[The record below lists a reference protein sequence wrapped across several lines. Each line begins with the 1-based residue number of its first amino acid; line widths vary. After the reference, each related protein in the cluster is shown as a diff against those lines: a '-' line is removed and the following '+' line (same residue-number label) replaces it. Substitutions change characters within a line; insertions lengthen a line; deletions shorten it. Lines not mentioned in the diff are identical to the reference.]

1 MSVRLRPVVLKTE
14 RNQMK
19 ILFFHIMTQKTL
31 DRRIKVAERLAQARS
46 DRQVAELMDDNTR
59 FAEII
64 NRKRGNLG

>member
-19 ILFFHIMTQKTL
+19 ILFFHVMTQKTL
-31 DRRIKVAERLAQARS
+31 NRKIKAAERLAQVRS
-46 DRQVAELMDDNTR
+46 DRQVAELMADNTR

-64 NRKRGNLG
+64 NRKRGNL